1 MDIDFRIAIV
11 LAPLVLA
18 ASWAVFNIFRAA
30 AQQVQIFMNKGNN

>member
-11 LAPLVLA
+11 LAPLAIA

-30 AQQVQIFMNKGNN
+30 AQQVQNFMGKSN